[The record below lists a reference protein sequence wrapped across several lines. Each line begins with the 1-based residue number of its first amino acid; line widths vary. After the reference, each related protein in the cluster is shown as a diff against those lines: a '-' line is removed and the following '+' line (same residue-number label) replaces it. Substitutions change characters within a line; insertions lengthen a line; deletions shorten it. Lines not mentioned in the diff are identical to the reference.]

1 MKPQTADNDHGATDT
16 ELIMGAP
23 AIAREIL
30 GSDSAS
36 DVRRIR
42 HLHEVGKLPTFKIR
56 KLLCLRRS
64 TWLEFLAE
72 REAKADARREQA
84 QSDAEAGA

>member
-1 MKPQTADNDHGATDT
+1 MKPDTADTDHGATDSG
-16 ELIMGAP
+16 LIMGAP

-42 HLHEVGKLPTFKIR
+42 HLHEVGKLPTFKLK

-64 TWLEFLAE
+64 TWLEFLAN
-72 REAKADARREQA
+72 
-84 QSDAEAGA
+84 AEAEADTRRKEGRPTALVRA